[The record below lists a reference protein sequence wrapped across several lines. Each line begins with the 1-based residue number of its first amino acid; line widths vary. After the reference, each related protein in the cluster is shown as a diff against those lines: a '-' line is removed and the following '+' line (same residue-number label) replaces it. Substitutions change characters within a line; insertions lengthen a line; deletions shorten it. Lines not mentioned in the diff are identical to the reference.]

1 MDARCHCGAV
11 RFKTPLAA
19 PLATYICHCD
29 ACKSLTSSAFA
40 MSAIFP
46 KFPLPASDVLSCY
59 TRLTS
64 TGATLYCYFCRNCGT
79 RVVHSTD
86 SKNVVS
92 VRGGCVSGID
102 WTKAVHI
109 WTKSAM
115 VPIPESSESYSEESS
130 DSSGQASAQ
139 QLLD

>member
-29 ACKSLTSSAFA
+29 TCQKLTSSAFG

-46 KFPLPASDVLSCY
+46 KFELPESEMLSCY
-59 TRLTS
+59 TSRTVL
-64 TGATLYCYFCRNCGT
+64 A
-79 RVVHSTD
+79 
-86 SKNVVS
+86 KNVVS

-102 WTKAVHI
+102 WSKAVHI
-109 WTKSAM
+109 FTKNAM
-115 VPIPESSESYSEESS
+115 VPIPEGSETYSEHSTDSGHGS
-130 DSSGQASAQ
+130 DQRY
-139 QLLD
+139 LD

>member
-59 TRLTS
+59 T
-64 TGATLYCYFCRNCGT
+64 
-79 RVVHSTD
+79 
-86 SKNVVS
+86 
-92 VRGGCVSGID
+92 
-102 WTKAVHI
+102 
-109 WTKSAM
+109 
-115 VPIPESSESYSEESS
+115 
-130 DSSGQASAQ
+130 
-139 QLLD
+139 

>member
-1 MDARCHCGAV
+1 MFFAVHKPMCSCGDETDC
-11 RFKTPLAA
+11 F
-19 PLATYICHCD
+19 
-29 ACKSLTSSAFA
+29 
-40 MSAIFP
+40 
-46 KFPLPASDVLSCY
+46 
-59 TRLTS
+59 
-64 TGATLYCYFCRNCGT
+64 NCLQQ
-79 RVVHSTD
+79 
-86 SKNVVS
+86 SKDVVS

-115 VPIPESSESYSEESS
+115 VPIPESSESYSEESA